1 MQACASHV
9 NPVDKVRPSLSVQ
22 LLIKNGS
29 VVSPSSTVR
38 GNLVIDDGKV
48 KDILLHDGDLPEAE
62 TTIDATGLHVLPGLI
77 DPHVHFRVPGLD
89 YKEDFNTGSQAAVCG
104 GITTIIDM
112 PNVKPPTADVE
123 SLQLK
128 LECANGNSYCD
139 FAIYAVL
146 VEGSGP
152 NILPLAEAGVCG
164 YKIFMGETIGNIPAP
179 SDGEI
184 IEQWRIM
191 SETGL
196 RCGVHAE
203 DNSILFYL
211 RDKLQQEGRKDP
223 LAFLESRPAV
233 AEAEAMQRAILFAR
247 EAGSKLMIYHMSS
260 MEGVEILRR
269 AKQEGHVD
277 VTGETGPHYFLFD
290 GRDMVRMSLGSLL
303 RMNPPV
309 RTAEHGEALFAGL
322 LDGTIDVIGT
332 DHSPHTREEKCYDDR
347 MGDIWKPLSGWPGVE
362 TNVPVMLTVVNEGR
376 MTLQQYV
383 KVQAENP
390 ARCWNLWP
398 QKGNL
403 APGADGDITIVDMK
417 REGVID
423 EENLHS
429 KHKLS
434 PWHGWKV
441 SGMPVYTI
449 VRGNVVAKDGEI
461 TTPEPEGRFTTPQG
475 KFVTPLV

>member
-1 MQACASHV
+1 LA
-9 NPVDKVRPSLSVQ
+9 VQ

-29 VVSPSSTVR
+29 IVSPSSTFR
-38 GNLVIDDGKV
+38 GHLVIDDGKV
-48 KDILLHDGDLPEAE
+48 VDTYLRDGDLPEAE
-62 TTIDATGLHVLPGLI
+62 TVIDAEGLHVLPGLI

-89 YKEDFNTGSQAAVCG
+89 YKEDFDTGSQAAVCG
-104 GITTIIDM
+104 GITMIYDM
-112 PNVKPPTADVE
+112 PNVLPPTSDVE
-123 SLQLK
+123 SLQMK
-128 LECANGNSYCD
+128 LDCANGKSYCD

-146 VEGSGP
+146 MEGSIP
-152 NILPLAEAGVCG
+152 HIEPLADAGVCG

-184 IEQWRIM
+184 IDQWKVM
-191 SETGL
+191 SGTGL

-211 RDKLQQEGRKDP
+211 RDKLQKEGRTDP

-233 AEAEAMQRAILFAR
+233 AEAEAIQRAILFAR
-247 EAGSKLMIYHMSS
+247 EANSKLMIYHMSS
-260 MEGVEILRR
+260 KEGVEILRR
-269 AKQEGHVD
+269 TKAEGRVD

-290 GRDMVRMSLGSLL
+290 GRDMVRMGLGSLL

-309 RTAEHGEALFAGL
+309 RTSDHGEALFEGL

-376 MTLQQYV
+376 MTLNQYV
-383 KVQAENP
+383 SRQSEGP

-403 APGADGDITIVDMK
+403 ALGADGDVTIVDMNK
-417 REGVID
+417 TAVLD
-423 EENLHS
+423 ENNLHS
-429 KHKLS
+429 KNKLS
-434 PWHGWKV
+434 PWHGWNVK
-441 SGMPVYTI
+441 GMPVYTI
-449 VRGNVVAKDGEI
+449 VRGNVVAKDGAVVAAK
-461 TTPEPEGRFTTPQG
+461 PEGKYIRP
-475 KFVTPLV
+475 